1 MGLELRQHLKLSQQL
16 VMTPQLQ
23 QAIKLLQLSRAEL
36 VEAVQQ
42 ELQENPF
49 LEEVEQSFTAEG
61 IEAHKEIVN
70 NEEVTIESVVESS
83 IEWED
88 YLGEFSSTSKM
99 QNYITELPEDIQ
111 QIEGRYARSTTLEG
125 HLMWQLRLTQLT
137 PQQMLIGEHIIG
149 NLSNLGYLET
159 SIEELCLAT
168 EATQEEVEYVL
179 HIIQHFDPVG
189 IAARTPKE
197 CILIQLGA
205 LRYDRDEIL
214 VELVNS
220 HLENLENKKYKFV
233 AKKLGITI
241 EELKE
246 YLDILQMFDPIPGAS
261 YVTEDTLYITPDIYI
276 YKYNEDLHILLNEE
290 GLPNIQLS
298 NEYSDNILSTSSE
311 EDKLFLQ
318 DKIRSASWLI
328 RSLQQRQKTLHKV
341 MESILRYQR
350 PFFEEGP
357 TKLRP
362 LILRDIADDIGMH
375 ESTISRI
382 TTNKYVATSYG
393 IYELKYFFNSAIEVD
408 NGKQIGSESVKAL
421 IQKLILEEDKY
432 NPLSDERI
440 VEILKERLQI
450 NIARRTVA
458 KYRIALNIPSSLKR
472 KAFF

>member
-49 LEEVEQSFTAEG
+49 LEEVEQNFVVEG
-61 IEAHKEIVN
+61 VEAHKEVMNNKDVAIDSIV
-70 NEEVTIESVVESS
+70 EVTA
-83 IEWED
+83 EWED
-88 YLGEFSSTSKM
+88 YLGEFSSTSKT
-99 QNYITELPEDIQ
+99 QNYLAEFPEDLQ
-111 QIEGRYARSTTLEG
+111 QIEGRYSKSTTLEG
-125 HLMWQLRLTQLT
+125 HLSWQLRLTQLT
-137 PQQMLIGEHIIG
+137 SKQMLIGEHIIG
-149 NLSNLGYLET
+149 NLSNIGYLESSLEEIGAIT
-159 SIEELCLAT
+159 QSSI
-168 EATQEEVEYVL
+168 EEVEYVL
-179 HIIQHFDPVG
+179 HIIQRFDPVG
-189 IAARTPKE
+189 IAARSPQE
-197 CILIQLGA
+197 CLLIQLNI

-214 VELVNS
+214 VDLVS
-220 HLENLENKKYKFV
+220 KHLENLENKKYKFV

-246 YLDILQMFDPIPGAS
+246 YLDIIQMLDPIPGAS
-261 YVTEDTLYITPDIYI
+261 YITEDTLYITPDIYV
-276 YKYNEDLHILLNEE
+276 YRYNEDLHILLNED

-298 NEYSDNILSTSSE
+298 NEYSDDLLYNSSE
-311 EDKLFLQ
+311 KDKVFLQ
-318 DKIRSASWLI
+318 DKIRAASWLI

-375 ESTISRI
+375 ESTVSRI
-382 TTNKYVATSYG
+382 TTNKFVATSYG
-393 IYELKYFFNSAIEVD
+393 IYELKYFFNSAIEID

-421 IQKLILEEDKY
+421 IQKLIIEEDKY

-440 VEILKERLQI
+440 VELLKDRLQI